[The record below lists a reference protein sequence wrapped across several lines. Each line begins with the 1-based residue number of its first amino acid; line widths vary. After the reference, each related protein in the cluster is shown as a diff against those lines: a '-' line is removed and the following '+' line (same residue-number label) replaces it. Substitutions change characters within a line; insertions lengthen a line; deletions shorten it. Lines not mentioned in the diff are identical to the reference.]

1 MAERIDVTTEESPDG
16 ADHYGLGLAVSPVI
30 TTLVGFMRLKS

>member
-16 ADHYGLGLAVSPVI
+16 ADHYGLGLAVSLVI
-30 TTLVGFMRLKS
+30 TLVRFMRLKS